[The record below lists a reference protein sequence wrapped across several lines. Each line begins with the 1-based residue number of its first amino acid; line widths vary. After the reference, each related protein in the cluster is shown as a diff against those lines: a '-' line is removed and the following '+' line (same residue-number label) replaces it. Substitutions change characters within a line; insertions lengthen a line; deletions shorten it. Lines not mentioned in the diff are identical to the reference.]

1 MTKKFGIDNNITSGK
16 NTDATKTKTQ
26 GLHNALAGFLS
37 IINDKE
43 GMLTWMMQSMLTLA
57 STEMQQQYAK

>member
-1 MTKKFGIDNNITSGK
+1 MAKKFGIDNNITSGK

-37 IINDKE
+37 INNGQ
-43 GMLTWMMQSMLTLA
+43 GMMTWMMQSMLTLA
-57 STEMQQQYAK
+57 SMEMQQQYAE